1 MPFPRGIGLFF
12 FSFSLLFFLPSS
24 TTGLQ
29 VAYFYDPEVGNY
41 YYGQT
46 HPMKPHRIRMTHNL
60 LLNYG
65 LYEHLEIY
73 RPSPA
78 RDDELT
84 RFHSDEYIEF
94 LRLITPDNQ
103 HEHLRQLKRYNVG
116 EDCPVFDG
124 LYQFCKCYTGGSI
137 GGAVKV
143 SLSPPPRWPPG
154 RSAGPH
160 SRARTTTLTASFS
173 FPYPLPLKKKKK
185 KRKPSLS

>member
-1 MPFPRGIGLFF
+1 
-12 FSFSLLFFLPSS
+12 
-24 TTGLQ
+24 
-29 VAYFYDPEVGNY
+29 
-41 YYGQT
+41 
-46 HPMKPHRIRMTHNL
+46 MKPHRIRMTHNL

-65 LYEHLEIY
+65 LYKQLEIY

-124 LYQFCKCYTGGSI
+124 LYQICKCYTGGSI

-143 SLSPPPRWPPG
+143 SSFLPPG
-154 RSAGPH
+154 AKAAFPSPFVAL
-160 SRARTTTLTASFS
+160 SLCLYVYTCKTTLWVI
-173 FPYPLPLKKKKK
+173 
-185 KRKPSLS
+185 RRI